1 MDLTWAEVATTVVA
15 GLGGMLGVYVM
26 EDVLRMLRRRGI
38 CPERWNRDRQ
48 RVQAIP
54 EAAAAAPAD
63 HDRDETAELPVAA
76 LSSPSRAAGPGT
88 EMAMASNRGPGGTAG
103 E

>member
-26 EDVLRMLRRRGI
+26 EDVLRMLRRRGA
-38 CPERWNRDRQ
+38 CPERWHRDR
-48 RVQAIP
+48 RPVPARP
-54 EAAAAAPAD
+54 EAAAAVPQ
-63 HDRDETAELPVAA
+63 DRDGAAELPAPA
-76 LSSPSRAAGPGT
+76 LSGRSRVGGPESG
-88 EMAMASNRGPGGTAG
+88 MAMASNRGPGGAAG

>member
-26 EDVLRMLRRRGI
+26 EDVLRMLRRRGV

-48 RVQAIP
+48 PVRVTP
-54 EAAAAAPAD
+54 AAPASR
-63 HDRDETAELPVAA
+63 DRDETAGLPVPA
-76 LSSPSRAAGPGT
+76 LSSPSLAGDGPGP
-88 EMAMASNRGPGGTAG
+88 EMAMASSPGSGGTAG